1 MTNEMTD
8 THNEVL
14 EEITEFLTDETTFN
28 QLLNM
33 TDDGNWDSEEQHR
46 DFTKVIS
53 DYLGIEYQPTYEEAK
68 EEYELHQW
76 ESDRE
81 AGYC

>member
-1 MTNEMTD
+1 
-8 THNEVL
+8 
-14 EEITEFLTDETTFN
+14 
-28 QLLNM
+28 M
-33 TDDGNWDSEEQHR
+33 TDDGNFDSEESHR

-53 DYLGIEYQPTYEEAK
+53 DYLGIEYEPTEEEAK
-68 EEYELHQW
+68 WDHDTAQW